1 MIGGDPTVFLAS
13 TLWLI
18 PAALIAIPVH
28 ELGHALAAYLQ
39 GDRSVR
45 NRGYLGVSHLRSFF
59 EPYGLLAVFLARTG
73 WGRPAPINEYRLRGV
88 PGRLAY
94 ALAGPLASLLVAAG
108 FGVLA
113 RVLAFNGLLPFPG
126 SFVMAAPDYLATIVY
141 AIFFL
146 NLSVFAF
153 NLLPLPGL
161 DGWRVV
167 EALFR
172 SRNPKFFFEADSR
185 RREVWMVF
193 ALVIVVSSILP
204 GVPNLLQ
211 LVLLP
216 FYAPASFL
224 ILGACLGYP
233 GLIPCL
239 L

>member
-1 MIGGDPTVFLAS
+1 MIGGDPFVFLAS
-13 TLWLI
+13 ALWLV

-28 ELGHALAAYLQ
+28 ELGHALAAYAQ

-45 NRGYLGVSHLRSFF
+45 NRGYLSVANPRLFF
-59 EPYGLLAVFLARTG
+59 EPYGLIAVFLARTG
-73 WGRPAPINEYRLRGV
+73 WGQPAPINEYRLRGL

-94 ALAGPLASLLVAAG
+94 ALAGPLASLLLAAV
-108 FGVLA
+108 FGVLV
-113 RVLAFNGLLPFPG
+113 RVLAAGGLLPFPG
-126 SFVMAAPDYLATIVY
+126 QFVMPVPDYLATIVY

-172 SRNPKFFFEADSR
+172 ARNPRFFFEANSR

-193 ALVIVVSSILP
+193 VLVIVVGSILP
-204 GVPNLLQ
+204 GVPNLLA
-211 LVLLP
+211 VVMLP
-216 FYAPASFL
+216 FYAPASLL
-224 ILGACLGYP
+224 ILGTCLGYP
-233 GLIPCL
+233 GLSPCPL
-239 L
+239 

>member
-1 MIGGDPTVFLAS
+1 MIGGDPFVFLAS
-13 TLWLI
+13 ALWLV

-28 ELGHALAAYLQ
+28 ELGHALAAYAQ

-45 NRGYLGVSHLRSFF
+45 NRGYLSVRNPRLFV

-73 WGRPAPINEYRLRGV
+73 WGRPVPINEYRLRNL

-94 ALAGPLASLLVAAG
+94 ALAGPLASLLVAAV
-108 FGVLA
+108 FGVLV
-113 RVLAFNGLLPFPG
+113 RVLAANDLLPFPG
-126 SFVMAAPDYLATIVY
+126 QFVMPVRDYPATVVY

-161 DGWRVV
+161 DGWRVL

-172 SRNPKFFFEADSR
+172 ARNPRFFFEANSR

-193 ALVIVVSSILP
+193 VLVIVVGAILP
-204 GVPNLLQ
+204 GLPNLLA
-211 LVLLP
+211 VGMLP
-216 FYAPASFL
+216 FYAPASLL
-224 ILGACLGYP
+224 ILGTCLGYP
-233 GLIPCL
+233 GLSPCPL
-239 L
+239 